1 MPITFKSKHSPSILM
16 LEAMA
21 MELIRLMGH
30 SGEVPGSLAK
40 EDVANAVH
48 TLERAIAVAPA
59 RPMSAERTEGDDEA
73 IAEPVVSV
81 AHRALPLI
89 QMLRK
94 AQANGDYV
102 IWDR

>member
-21 MELIRLMGH
+21 LELIGLMGH
-30 SGEVPGSLAK
+30 SGEVPGSLAQ
-40 EDVANAVH
+40 EDIVGALRP
-48 TLERAIAVAPA
+48 LEAAIAVAPA
-59 RPMSAERTEGDDEA
+59 RPLSVERKPGEDEA
-73 IAEPVVSV
+73 HTEPAVSV

-94 AQANGDYV
+94 ALANGDYV

>member
-21 MELIRLMGH
+21 LELIRLMGH
-30 SGEVPGSLAK
+30 SGEVPGSLAQ
-40 EDVANAVH
+40 EDIASALYA
-48 TLERAIAVAPA
+48 LEAAIAVAPA
-59 RPMSAERTEGDDEA
+59 RPLSAERKPGDDEVVT
-73 IAEPVVSV
+73 EPVVSV

-94 AQANGDYV
+94 ALANNDYV